1 MLGGLSSLFQE
12 NGKYSSKRAI
22 TICSFIVM
30 LAAFVSN
37 TYYAIPVSE
46 FLIDNFM
53 YIIIGGMGITTAAS
67 VSNAM
72 LGRDKKVTKSKT
84 ERVEI
89 TQD

>member
-1 MLGGLSSLFQE
+1 MKALLSLFE
-12 NGKYSSKRAI
+12 EKGKYSSKRLI
-22 TICSFIVM
+22 TVFSFLVM
-30 LAAFVSN
+30 VAAFSAN
-37 TYYAIPVSE
+37 TFFGLPISE